1 MTNQPDKPQ
10 VPTPQPG
17 GERSMKKRI
26 AIAAA
31 LALAALASIPLLE
44 RKPAAP
50 GEEQAASGRLSGPL
64 PVASEP
70 LPAPALSASAP
81 LVASAPSPGLPVGPA
96 TESTPGL
103 ASTPPLMVEAVVPQ
117 AKAAT
122 SRATETPAP
131 AATPR
136 AVAASTAPQPA
147 KAATVPPR
155 ADASLQGQPA
165 QPAASRPQG
174 SSFGY
179 SVQLGLFSNIGNAE
193 KLVDELKAKGIAAKT
208 ETRIQLGPFTTRTE
222 AEDAMARLR
231 ALGYTPL
238 LIPLGQ

>member
-1 MTNQPDKPQ
+1 
-10 VPTPQPG
+10 
-17 GERSMKKRI
+17 MKKRI

-70 LPAPALSASAP
+70 LPAPELSASAP

-117 AKAAT
+117 AKAVT

-155 ADASLQGQPA
+155 ADASLQG